1 MTWFILILIIGTLI
15 FGIAFPAMILLA
27 AFIGVFLLVFLAY
40 KFIKGG
46 TTYIY
51 TNRRPADSSAD
62 GGDAAGA
69 ERRRIY
75 TEEGP
80 ADGFS
85 AERTLS
91 DAVNVAASE
100 KDMDE
105 AGEVVE
111 LPSSALR
118 KDEEP
123 ADD

>member
-1 MTWFILILIIGTLI
+1 MTWFILILIIGTLV

-27 AFIGVFLLVFLAY
+27 AFVGVFLLVLLAY

-51 TNRRPADSSAD
+51 TNRGPAGRQEDGRESA
-62 GGDAAGA
+62 GY

-80 ADGFS
+80 SGGSS
-85 AERTLS
+85 AERSLN

-100 KDMDE
+100 KDIEE
-105 AGEVVE
+105 AEEVIE

-118 KDEEP
+118 KDDDP
-123 ADD
+123 AD